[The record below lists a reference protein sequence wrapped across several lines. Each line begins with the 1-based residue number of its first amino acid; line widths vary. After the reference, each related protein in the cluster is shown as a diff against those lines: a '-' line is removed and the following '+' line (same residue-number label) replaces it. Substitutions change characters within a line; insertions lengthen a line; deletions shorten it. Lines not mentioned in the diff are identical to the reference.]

1 MVKIVPFFSVE
12 GLVQLYQLGKVV
24 SLAIDGA
31 ARRSEKMRLKFLRSL
46 RPPPKS
52 PSGDFQKSFRT
63 SSSFPP
69 AIRWVC
75 DLYCTQDVGQFP
87 MAIFIFV
94 KLRATGPKFNY
105 CCGGLVPCDM
115 LQWATWLYKV
125 VCCGPLGQGGGVV
138 FACSMRAYGYMLLVL
153 SWVMIAGGYT
163 ALVMSV
169 SFESSCYARTTHPHY
184 TTHHWAAWFA

>member
-87 MAIFIFV
+87 MAIFFFV

-125 VCCGPLGQGGGVV
+125 VCCGPLGQGGGGCVCMQHARIRV
-138 FACSMRAYGYMLLVL
+138 YAPGLVL
-153 SWVMIAGGYT
+153 GNDSRRIY
-163 ALVMSV
+163 
-169 SFESSCYARTTHPHY
+169 SSGNVCLL
-184 TTHHWAAWFA
+184 